1 MTLKECIEKAPDGK
15 WRRKGWKVNECIR
28 SSRTYFSHRIGKRLY
43 QWTPTPDD
51 LTAED
56 WEVVE

>member
-15 WRRKGWKVNECIR
+15 WRRKGTSGSLGVDEWGFWQTCKDGDRYDWCLTAEDV
-28 SSRTYFSHRIGKRLY
+28 
-43 QWTPTPDD
+43 
-51 LTAED
+51 TAED